1 MCDPVSLIGLALST
15 VGGIAQANTQSNYVD
30 RVNAENKKA
39 YEMSQRAREAERA
52 RQKNMEG
59 EMLQAYDET
68 AADLTREKFDESKDV
83 SAQTFLDKL
92 TSTAPAL
99 SDTTRLPG
107 QEGASVEV
115 QNSINSRINKGAGEA
130 RDRVKALAALS
141 SYGRAGEGRAQSV
154 TDTGNT
160 LSTLGGL
167 RRGSLAVGQ
176 QEQEIR
182 GAEVSPGSSTFS
194 DILSGVGGAMAGM
207 GGRGGVGGGGVGPW
221 TPTTSAPLMRPMRN
235 PIY

>member
-1 MCDPVSLIGLALST
+1 MCDPISLSLIGLATST

-39 YEMSQRAREAERA
+39 YEMSQRAREAERV
-52 RQKNMEG
+52 RQKSMEG

-92 TSTAPAL
+92 ASSAPTL
-99 SDTTRLPG
+99 TDTTRLPG

-154 TDTGNT
+154 TNTGNT

-167 RRGSLAVGQ
+167 RRGSLGVAQ
-176 QEQEIR
+176 QEQNIQ
-182 GAEVSPGSSTFS
+182 AADVTPGSSVFA

-207 GGRGGVGGGGVGPW
+207 GGSGKSLFGGTGAGKAVI
-221 TPTTSAPLMRPMRN
+221 RPVRN
-235 PIY
+235 PIYG